1 MTLSELLPYLSLVAS
16 IIFGIVA
23 INRDRSADMK
33 HAGKIDLQISTIA
46 SDVKDIKLN
55 LRDTSAQ
62 LSKQS
67 ERIAVIERDVK
78 TAFNQLEEVRG
89 DVKRLQDHQNGVNKH
104 EQFNKS

>member
-1 MTLSELLPYLSLVAS
+1 MTLSELLPYFSLAAS

-23 INRDRSADMK
+23 INRNRSEDMK

-46 SDVKDIKLN
+46 SDVKDIKMS

-62 LSKQS
+62 LARQN

-78 TAFNQLEEVRG
+78 TAFNRLDETRADIKQLQE
-89 DVKRLQDHQNGVNKH
+89 HYNGVNNH
-104 EQFNKS
+104 E